1 MPRIKVCGVR
11 RFEDVAG
18 ALELGLDAVGFVAW
32 SRSPRAI
39 ELEQA
44 AALVAKLPV
53 RIVPVAVFVDATRAE
68 AEAWVER
75 ARVRAVQLCGAERP
89 ADWRD
94 FPALVWRRIAVD
106 ARARDEKEA
115 WRGIAQRFVLD
126 HPRAHG
132 GTGESVDL
140 ELAAELA
147 RGGDCLLAGGL
158 DASNVAER
166 IARVRPYGV
175 DASSRLESAPGTKD
189 PQRVRDYVAAA
200 RAALEAA

>member
-39 ELEQA
+39 EPARA
-44 AALVAKLPV
+44 AALVAELPA
-53 RIVPVAVFVDATRAE
+53 RILPVAVFVDATRTE
-68 AEAWVER
+68 AEHWVAS
-75 ARVRAVQLCGAERP
+75 ARVRAVQLCGREAP
-89 ADWRD
+89 ADWRG
-94 FPALVWRRIAVD
+94 FPALVIRRVAVD
-106 ARARDEKEA
+106 AQAWDELEA
-115 WRGIAQRFVLD
+115 WRGIAQLFVLD
-126 HPRAHG
+126 HPRAPG
-132 GTGESVDL
+132 GTGEQVDL
-140 ELAAELA
+140 ALAAELA
-147 RGGDCLLAGGL
+147 RSGDCLLAGGL

-166 IARVRPYGV
+166 IARVRPFGV
-175 DASSRLESAPGTKD
+175 DASSQLESAPGTKD

>member
-11 RFEDVAG
+11 RFEDIVD
-18 ALELGLDAVGFVAW
+18 ALELGLDAVGLVAW

-39 ELEQA
+39 ALAEA
-44 AALVAKLPV
+44 AQLVARLPA
-53 RIVPVAVFVDATRAE
+53 RILPVAVFVDATRTQAQ
-68 AEAWVER
+68 AWVEG
-75 ARVRAVQLCGAERP
+75 ARVRAVQLCGSEAP
-89 ADWRD
+89 ADWRG
-94 FPALVWRRIAVD
+94 FPALVIRRVAVD
-106 ARARDEKEA
+106 AQAWNELEA
-115 WRGIAQRFVLD
+115 WRGIAHLFVLD
-126 HPRAHG
+126 HPRSPG

-140 ELAAELA
+140 ALAAELA

-166 IARVRPYGV
+166 IARVRPCGV
-175 DASSRLESAPGTKD
+175 DASSQLESAPGTKD